1 MDEEQNVIAEVSHEL
16 RLPLAN
22 IKLLVETLLDGAID
36 DSEAAN
42 KMLLRAQKEI
52 GRLEDLVNNLLSVT
66 PGRQF
71 EAIEKQSVLLQD
83 ACDYAVSSTS
93 ELAKRKNIKVTIDL
107 KDGCSIQANP
117 DQLNQVILNL
127 VENAIKYTND
137 GGSVKIASGIAD
149 GSFYVEDTGIGI
161 AQSEIP
167 KIFKR
172 FYRVNRNKAKGSTG
186 LGLSIV
192 KHILDLHGAKITVKS
207 TLQEGSTFTVEFPT

>member
-71 EAIEKQSVLLQD
+71 EAIEKQSVLLSD
-83 ACDYAVSSTS
+83 ACDYAVSSTC
-93 ELAKRKNIKVTIDL
+93 ELAKRKQIKVTTDL
-107 KDGCSIQANP
+107 KEGCSIQANP
-117 DQLNQVILNL
+117 DQLNQVLLNL

-137 GGSVKIASGIAD
+137 GGSVKISSGIAD

-207 TLQEGSTFTVEFPT
+207 TLQEGSTFTVEFPS